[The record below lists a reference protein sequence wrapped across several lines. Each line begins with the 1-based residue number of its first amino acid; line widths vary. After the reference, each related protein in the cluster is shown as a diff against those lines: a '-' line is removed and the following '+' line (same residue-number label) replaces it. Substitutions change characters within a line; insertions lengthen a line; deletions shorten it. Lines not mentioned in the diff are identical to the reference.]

1 MGGGPDQAVVLP
13 YEEPKEPSGAGEPG
27 EQKPRLAVSA
37 AFFSFATGLSRIAGL
52 VREVIAA
59 KYYGVGPAAGAFT
72 VAFNVPNLVRAL
84 FADAALQAAFVPVFT
99 ELLEKGERREAFR
112 VASTLFYLILL
123 VLGFI
128 TGLFIVLAPVVMPL
142 FAPGFP
148 VDQTDLMVALSRI
161 LIPIVLL
168 LGLTGLFVGML
179 NSFDHFAV
187 PAISPLFWNLAII
200 GAIVGLVPVFPSDE
214 GIYAYAIGVLIG
226 TVIQMLMPLPLVIKK
241 SEGEKMWSTFD
252 WRNPYIRKVLVLM
265 VPVTIG
271 LGLINFNLAIN
282 NYFGSFVSEGAPAA
296 IDKAFR
302 VYMLPQGMI
311 SVAIATVLFPTL
323 SRYAARNDVDG
334 LRHTMA
340 NGVRQMFMLMLPAAV
355 ASAVLAEPIVR
366 LLYERGAFSATD
378 TVTVGNALLWFSFSL
393 PFSGVSLLFTRTFF
407 ALKRP
412 WFTTA
417 LALGNLF
424 FNAALAALLY
434 QPYGVSGIVIAT
446 AASTVAMTIAQAWF
460 LRGPLRHVEARAT
473 ASAIARMALACVA
486 LAGVSYGMWHLL
498 ETVLGSELWAQ
509 VAALSLS
516 LTAGGLVYGAM
527 VWAMR
532 IPEAQQLASLIAGR
546 FRSSR

>member
-13 YEEPKEPSGAGEPG
+13 YEEPAVAGEP
-27 EQKPRLAVSA
+27 EAEKPRLAASA

-52 VREVIAA
+52 VREVVAA

-99 ELLEKGERREAFR
+99 ELLEKGDRREAFR

-128 TGLFIVLAPVVMPL
+128 TGLFILLAPVVMPL

-161 LIPIVLL
+161 LFPIVLL

-179 NSFDHFAV
+179 NSFDHFAI
-187 PAISPLFWNLAII
+187 PAISPLFWNIAII
-200 GAIVGLVPVFPSDE
+200 GAIVGLVPVFPTED
-214 GIYAYAIGVLIG
+214 GIYAYAIGVLVG

-241 SEGEKMWSTFD
+241 SEGEKMWSSFD

-282 NYFGSFVSEGAPAA
+282 NYFGSYVSEGAPAA

-302 VYMLPQGMI
+302 VYMLPQGMF

-323 SRYAARNDVDG
+323 SRYAARKDIDG

-366 LLYERGAFSATD
+366 LLYERGEFTPAD
-378 TVTVGNALLWFSFSL
+378 TITVGNALLWFSFSL

-417 LALGNLF
+417 LALGNLV
-424 FNAALAALLY
+424 FNAVLAALLY
-434 QPYGVSGIVIAT
+434 EPYGISGIVIAT
-446 AASTVAMTIAQAWF
+446 AASTIAMTLAQAWY

-473 ASAIARMALACVA
+473 ISAIARMALGCVA
-486 LAGVSYGMWHLL
+486 LGAVSYFVWLGLEDLLGEAIWAQIFALGAACTAGLVVYATTVHLL
-498 ETVLGSELWAQ
+498 RVE
-509 VAALSLS
+509 
-516 LTAGGLVYGAM
+516 
-527 VWAMR
+527 
-532 IPEAQQLASLIAGR
+532 EAEQIRALIAGR
-546 FRSSR
+546 FRGGR